1 MRLDRRVRKTYLK
14 IRTIFHNEDCDCDRC
29 IKESLIGRCGMGDS
43 MFPKFSYR
51 TYLTNRLILFPIY
64 ELWLWFGMGEW
75 KDKPNL
81 WYSFLKWWGNRR
93 WFGMTFLERYEY
105 EKELKSKL
113 NKSMLEVQKKYPNL
127 EWE

>member
-1 MRLDRRVRKTYLK
+1 MRLDRRIRKTYLK

-43 MFPKFSYR
+43 MFPTFSYR

-64 ELWLWFGMGEW
+64 ELWLWLGMGKW

-105 EKELKSKL
+105 EKKLKSKL